1 MKQNSK
7 IFLSI
12 VDKLVVQLFIFFSI
26 DDVRGKSGKII
37 KIVGEVSLF
46 LQMTVGTLRGWID
59 AFGSILEGKI
69 QNFSNHDGW
78 FVWLLKSGKI
88 IEILGEV
95 LGFY

>member
-1 MKQNSK
+1 M
-7 IFLSI
+7 L
-12 VDKLVVQLFIFFSI
+12 
-26 DDVRGKSGKII
+26 
-37 KIVGEVSLF
+37 GEVCLF
-46 LQMTVGTLRGWID
+46 LQMTVGTPRGWID

-69 QNFSNHDGW
+69 QIFSNHDGG